1 MNLVIFEDEFT
12 DNLYPFSLIR
22 PVFEMKCGMFTL
34 KDRILNEFDKPD
46 LILQM
51 RNYLVSVVRDDYP
64 GIKINNLSIDNN
76 KNDYIFINGAL
87 VFNSEYKNTILSHNN
102 TIFLKNGRV
111 LAANI
116 KGKISEIINK
126 DNVIEKNNP
135 IFKDLKP
142 KEVNFKYINYWWDLV
157 QLNSE
162 LLVKDFEKLD
172 KKDVTLQDVYKHTAF
187 VNEKNIY
194 VGRNVKIKPGVV
206 LDAEDG
212 PICIDNDAKI
222 MPHATIVGP
231 VYIGRGSK
239 INPAARILEGTTIG
253 EVCKVGGEVEESIIH
268 SYSNK
273 QHDGFL
279 GHSYLGQWVN
289 LGADTN
295 NSDLKNNY
303 SSVKVNLN
311 GRKIDTGSMFVGLA
325 MGDHSKSGINTMFNT
340 GTAVGISC
348 NIYGAGFPPKHIPSF
363 SWGGA
368 EGFVEYDLEKA
379 ISTAKAVMKRRKIE
393 MTENMEN
400 LFRYIFEMTR
410 KGRKD
415 Y

>member
-379 ISTAKAVMKRRKIE
+379 ISTARKS
-393 MTENMEN
+393 N
-400 LFRYIFEMTR
+400 LNSKSRYE
-410 KGRKD
+410 KKKN
-415 Y
+415 